1 MTKMKSRNE
10 WIEITRRMNGS
21 LYYTAI
27 KCSDITAV
35 QYDAVNA
42 TAPLVNA
49 EIAWNVNVDIHV
61 SDTIF
66 TAYVRDNSELQELL
80 TNITGITGD
89 EE

>member
-1 MTKMKSRNE
+1 MKSRNE

-21 LYYTAI
+21 IYYTAI

-42 TAPLVNA
+42 TASLINA

-80 TNITGITGD
+80 TKITGMTGD